1 MIYATGGGQ
10 TNPATISGTVT
21 TAATPL
27 VDQVAVT
34 VGGQPAQV
42 LYAGNAGGEVAGVV
56 QLNVQLPAGVTGTVP
71 VTVTIG
77 THPSQATVT
86 MSIQ

>member
-1 MIYATGGGQ
+1 
-10 TNPATISGTVT
+10 
-21 TAATPL
+21 
-27 VDQVAVT
+27 
-34 VGGQPAQV
+34 
-42 LYAGNAGGEVAGVV
+42 
-56 QLNVQLPAGVTGTVP
+56 LPAGVTGTVP